1 MTVRN
6 TPSSTPPGDSAGS
19 RGGSISP
26 TQSEHTG
33 LADGQPGQEPAG
45 REGRPG
51 TDGPTSQGL
60 AGAQGRGGGA
70 ERGIQQ
76 DPGTG
81 SGTGA
86 DRRAGPQ
93 GG

>member
-1 MTVRN
+1 MTGVRN
-6 TPSSTPPGDSAGS
+6 TPSSTAPTDSAGS

-26 TQSEHTG
+26 TQAEHTG

-60 AGAQGRGGGA
+60 TGAQGSGGGA
-70 ERGIQQ
+70 DRGMQQ
-76 DPGTG
+76 DPGVASG
-81 SGTGA
+81 SGA
-86 DRRAGPQ
+86 DRRAPGS
-93 GG
+93 